1 MRQTIEHIYE
11 RVHHAGSLNERFL
24 GYDPND
30 GKVHVLYVHCLI
42 NGTGWYR
49 TILPYNAL
57 NESESHAAII
67 ATIHKWD
74 FTKEFND
81 YDNPIDIELM
91 EWADI
96 IVFPALMI
104 DFSFMMKQL
113 KRVNQNLAFVMDIDT
128 LYHELR
134 PGHPVAKRTTE
145 CHLIHLIKNIARMDM
160 VTAPTVGL
168 LEYYQGKLSQL
179 FKYSNTA
186 FELIP
191 NLLPASGIPQ
201 AEIKYTSQKKI
212 RIGIVGSSSIARD
225 VLSIKETITSI
236 IKAQPEQFE
245 LVLFGWNGKYQGQ
258 SVFESLPIEIV
269 KPVNIM
275 DYYARLSTLS
285 LDVALLPIE
294 QVSHNLLGKSSIK
307 YAELAAMGI
316 PVIAQRSAPYKNI
329 ITDEENG
336 VLAASKEQWIEA
348 LQSISSNRIKYKEIG
363 QYARKSVLKN
373 QTWTRLKSQA
383 LTKLFT

>member
-1 MRQTIEHIYE
+1 
-11 RVHHAGSLNERFL
+11 
-24 GYDPND
+24 
-30 GKVHVLYVHCLI
+30 
-42 NGTGWYR
+42 
-49 TILPYNAL
+49 
-57 NESESHAAII
+57 
-67 ATIHKWD
+67 
-74 FTKEFND
+74 
-81 YDNPIDIELM
+81 
-91 EWADI
+91 
-96 IVFPALMI
+96 
-104 DFSFMMKQL
+104 
-113 KRVNQNLAFVMDIDT
+113 
-128 LYHELR
+128 
-134 PGHPVAKRTTE
+134 
-145 CHLIHLIKNIARMDM
+145 
-160 VTAPTVGL
+160 
-168 LEYYQGKLSQL
+168 LSQL